1 MASVSNVTLS
11 LGNGP
16 SSDTTNVT
24 VGGTL
29 TFDASEVG
37 KSYRMEIVVMGEDLS
52 GDNLPSTDTGAD
64 DSLYTFKWGSLFL
77 TKPYKQITVAAAGS
91 QPFTETRAITSTSL
105 DEDSGKVYV
114 TDADINTPV
123 YMPRKDEVYARV
135 TVTSVPA
142 TARSATVIA
151 GIGV

>member
-29 TFDASEVG
+29 SFDASEVG
-37 KSYRMEIVVMGEDLS
+37 KTYRMEIVVMGEDLA
-52 GDNLPSTDTGAD
+52 GDNLPSSDSGSD

-77 TKPYKQITVAAAGS
+77 AKPYKQITVMAAGS
-91 QPFTETRAITSTSL
+91 QPFTETRAVSATTL
-105 DEDSGKVYV
+105 DEDPGKVYV

-123 YMPRKDEVYARV
+123 YMSRTDEVYARV

-142 TARSATVIA
+142 TARSATVVT